1 MQPDYNPYIFRL
13 FQMFKNVTGTRL
25 RVLVW
30 VGFVVGCIAKFVTG
44 SLFVY
49 NVYQDD
55 IKQAFNYTQRESKTI
70 LSLNIL
76 SFFFLFHVSFLQK
89 FIGEVLKL
97 PTKIYKF

>member
-1 MQPDYNPYIFRL
+1 MC
-13 FQMFKNVTGTRL
+13 FKNVTGPRL

-55 IKQAFNYTQRESKTI
+55 IKQTFNYTQKESK
-70 LSLNIL
+70 
-76 SFFFLFHVSFLQK
+76 
-89 FIGEVLKL
+89 
-97 PTKIYKF
+97 